1 MNRHSI
7 YSILFL
13 WLVRPTR
20 ENTTPEAYDLFIAAI
35 DDRQSG
41 QTKAALKKYEKAVE
55 IFPGFEAAW
64 LNMANVHEDLGNHPQ
79 TLDTFEKALE
89 HLPNSSAIWVSLG
102 SFYGRMGQEDKAEE
116 PFRKAID
123 CNSENS
129 LAMSSLGFLLVKK
142 GHLEEAEKFLSRS
155 LEVNPERIGESSE
168 GDSYIRKRLDEIRSI
183 LRKSSETSST
193 TSEISSIFRNAQ
205 MLMQQGELAKAEVLL
220 KQATTKNPDSVDLW
234 LLLGN
239 LYYQMGNRSEEKEAF
254 RRVLELDEYHLGATT
269 DLADTLN
276 GEGSFQEAEKLLRP
290 IVTKF
295 PTDYK
300 AWMNLGIALLS
311 QDVHE
316 EGEEALKR
324 VIELKPDHVNAHFQL
339 GKQYLLK
346 EDYKQAESALRKTVE
361 YKPDHA
367 DGWIELGVAL
377 MKNDRQVEA
386 EEAWKTAIK
395 YAPNDD
401 APWVNLSLIMSVTG
415 RCDES
420 KEALTRAQE
429 LAPNDEYVIKAGLQW
444 KSMCGG
450 GVNTDISWETV
461 DAVSDISE
469 YREFMNTGALM
480 FDILDKS
487 DPEGWGMLG
496 TVLRACGRLD
506 EAEEAF
512 NEAFKH
518 PSKSSAT
525 ILGNYSVLLKQLG
538 REDEAEKFLL
548 RLTKEHSDYA
558 VGWLNLG
565 NLYLNRCD
573 WKRAEQMYQKA
584 LGNNPDPNLMV
595 KIKWNRGIALKEMMD
610 YERAEISLLE
620 ALEID
625 PKNANIKTILEKVR
639 ALRLDKFKL

>member
-1 MNRHSI
+1 MK
-7 YSILFL
+7 
-13 WLVRPTR
+13 
-20 ENTTPEAYDLFIAAI
+20 
-35 DDRQSG
+35 Q
-41 QTKAALKKYEKAVE
+41 KK
-55 IFPGFEAAW
+55 
-64 LNMANVHEDLGNHPQ
+64 LSHEH
-79 TLDTFEKALE
+79 
-89 HLPNSSAIWVSLG
+89 
-102 SFYGRMGQEDKAEE
+102 R
-116 PFRKAID
+116 
-123 CNSENS
+123 
-129 LAMSSLGFLLVKK
+129 
-142 GHLEEAEKFLSRS
+142 
-155 LEVNPERIGESSE
+155 
-168 GDSYIRKRLDEIRSI
+168 
-183 LRKSSETSST
+183 
-193 TSEISSIFRNAQ
+193 
-205 MLMQQGELAKAEVLL
+205 
-220 KQATTKNPDSVDLW
+220 
-234 LLLGN
+234 
-239 LYYQMGNRSEEKEAF
+239 
-254 RRVLELDEYHLGATT
+254 
-269 DLADTLN
+269 
-276 GEGSFQEAEKLLRP
+276 
-290 IVTKF
+290 
-295 PTDYK
+295 
-300 AWMNLGIALLS
+300 
-311 QDVHE
+311 
-316 EGEEALKR
+316 
-324 VIELKPDHVNAHFQL
+324 
-339 GKQYLLK
+339 
-346 EDYKQAESALRKTVE
+346 
-361 YKPDHA
+361 
-367 DGWIELGVAL
+367 
-377 MKNDRQVEA
+377 
-386 EEAWKTAIK
+386 
-395 YAPNDD
+395 
-401 APWVNLSLIMSVTG
+401 
-415 RCDES
+415 
-420 KEALTRAQE
+420 
-429 LAPNDEYVIKAGLQW
+429 
-444 KSMCGG
+444 SMCGG

-480 FDILDKS
+480 FDIGQLQDAEQCYRSAIALDKS